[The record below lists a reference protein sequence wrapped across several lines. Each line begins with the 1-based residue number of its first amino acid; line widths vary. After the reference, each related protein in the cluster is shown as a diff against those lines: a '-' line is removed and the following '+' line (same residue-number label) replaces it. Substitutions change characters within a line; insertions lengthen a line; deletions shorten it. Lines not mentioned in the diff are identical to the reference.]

1 MSKYAQAAVET
12 VRKNQ
17 GKSSLDMRQ
26 EWDKTMMEYYPTK
39 KPSREKGCPR
49 NAFLGLSEAGLIM
62 GIPTGDYGVKPGNVN
77 NRYAVDAV
85 ALLQAGSEPDKKQLW
100 AAVTDANKKP
110 NHQMDIVLALLHE
123 GMLNI

>member
-26 EWDKTMMEYYPTK
+26 EWDKTMMKYYPTK

-77 NRYAVDAV
+77 KRYAVDAV

>member
-62 GIPTGDYGVKPGNVN
+62 GIPTGDYGVKLGNVN
-77 NRYAVDAV
+77 KRYAVDAV